1 MDYDAGTKAAKNI
14 DFFQKI
20 GYNKTYVYCGMGI
33 AKGRQ
38 KFCIFFPPKSKT
50 DRTML

>member
-33 AKGRQ
+33 AKDRAEVLH
-38 KFCIFFPPKSKT
+38 FFPSKSKT